1 MPPGYEYL
9 THHLPR
15 KVTLARINDSAIDR
29 QVMMLETREEKM
41 QLFKHDDKVFRPQ
54 RP

>member
-15 KVTLARINDSAIDR
+15 KVTLIRINDSAIDR
-29 QVMMLETREEKM
+29 QVVMLETRGEET
-41 QLFKHDDKVFRPQ
+41 QLFKHNDKVFRP
-54 RP
+54 R